1 MSYQLDTDALDRAWN
16 NWLNDVEHSEV
27 YRNTRPNF
35 ALKFYVSKPRKYNVG
50 RNSPL
55 GKQFEDWLW
64 SQGAHV
70 VQIEGKRC
78 ARFSEYET
86 LISFKLTW
94 CLK

>member
-16 NWLNDVEHSEV
+16 NWLNDVEHSV
-27 YRNTRPNF
+27 DHAVMKLYK
-35 ALKFYVSKPRKYNVG
+35 AKPRKYNVV
-50 RNSPL
+50 RNSFL

-64 SQGAHV
+64 VQGAYV
-70 VQIEGKRC
+70 FQTEGKRC
-78 ARFSEYET
+78 AQFSEYET

>member
-16 NWLNDVEHSEV
+16 NWVNDVEYSV
-27 YRNTRPNF
+27 NPPNNHVVMKLYK
-35 ALKFYVSKPRKYNVG
+35 AKPRKYNVG

-64 SQGAHV
+64 AQGAYV
-70 VQIEGKRC
+70 FQIEGKRC
-78 ARFSEYET
+78 AQFSEYET